1 MSLKRL
7 VPSAGLAIGVTCL
20 ITLGMAAM
28 IKQEFTPQE
37 KAEGLTL
44 EINPVAEEILTPPE
58 REEPKEV
65 KRVET
70 PPPPPVIERTKSTK
84 PTEPI
89 VDETGGIPIFKTP
102 KIDPTDYIITVS
114 DRNVEPLVR
123 IAPIMPPSA
132 DRSGHC
138 NVRFNVSAEGA
149 PYDVITT
156 YCTQKLFDRATIK
169 SVTKWKYRP
178 KIVNGR
184 AVAMTGVENIVRYR
198 LTDER
203 GNIIPE

>member
-1 MSLKRL
+1 MSFKRL
-7 VPSAGLAIGVTCL
+7 VPSAGLAVGVTCL

-28 IKQEFTPQE
+28 IKQDFTPEE
-37 KAEGLTL
+37 KAEGLIL
-44 EINPVAEEILTPPE
+44 DINPMQIDIPAPPE
-58 REEPKEV
+58 REQPQQV

-70 PPPPPVIERTKSTK
+70 PPPPPIIERTKSPK

-123 IAPIMPPSA
+123 IAPIMPPRA
-132 DRSGHC
+132 DKSGHC
-138 NVRFNVSAEGA
+138 NVRFNVSAQGM
-149 PYDVITT
+149 PYDVQAT
-156 YCTQKLFDRATIK
+156 YCTQSLFERATVK
-169 SVTKWKYRP
+169 SVSKWKYRP

-203 GNIIPE
+203 GNVIPE